1 MPSRD
6 NLEAWDG
13 GREKEVSLRCKRFI
27 GCIKK
32 FCFLRQVPRCTNF
45 WSWKWNTS
53 WWILVFVKR
62 QCRFALLAKEGF
74 KLQPMQYT
82 FTVTL
87 SRGYIPDICTNV
99 KFYKR
104 RPMKGLLNVHE
115 WQTITNNMA
124 LPSLWQRLSLKNVHS
139 CSRRYFRSYTQYYCK
154 WKMCITNYC
163 LTFCYSGGVHEN

>member
-13 GREKEVSLRCKRFI
+13 AREKEVSLRYKRFI
-27 GCIKK
+27 GCIEK
-32 FCFLRQVPRCTNF
+32 FFLLRQVPRCTNF
-45 WSWKWNTS
+45 WS
-53 WWILVFVKR
+53 WILVFVKR

-87 SRGYIPDICTNV
+87 SRGNIPDICTNV

-104 RPMKGLLNVHE
+104 RPMKGLLNEHK
-115 WQTITNNMA
+115 WQKITKNMA

-139 CSRRYFRSYTQYYCK
+139 CSRRYFRSYIQYYCK

-163 LTFCYSGGVHEN
+163 LTFFYSSGVNEN